1 MNLHLLAEN
10 RQPPSVILAK
20 LMDEHGVL
28 RVLGAVLKALVRR
41 DPSKRDLFAED
52 LSGHLRR
59 DIGLSPQAEARR
71 HWDLL

>member
-10 RQPPSVILAK
+10 RQPPSVILSN

-28 RVLGAVLKALVRR
+28 RILGAVLKALLRR
-41 DPSKRDLFAED
+41 DGSGARLFADD
-52 LSGHLRR
+52 LSGYLRH
-59 DIGLSPQAEARR
+59 DIGLPPREEARR

>member
-1 MNLHLLAEN
+1 MNLHLFAEN
-10 RQPPSVILAK
+10 RQPPSVILAN
-20 LMDEHGVL
+20 LMDEHGVF

-41 DPSKRDLFAED
+41 DPSRRGLYADD

-59 DIGLSPQAEARR
+59 DIGLPPQAEARR